1 MSVVVKGLT
10 KLYGT
15 QKAVDNISFE
25 LGSGEI
31 LGFLGPNGAGK
42 STTMKML
49 TGYVMP
55 NEGSAEICGL
65 DIIDKPL
72 EVRKKIGY
80 LPESNP
86 LYTEMYVREYLQ
98 FVASIHKVKNHEKKI
113 SELIEMT
120 GLEKEQHKL
129 IGALSKGY
137 KQRVGLAQ
145 ALIHDPDILILDEP
159 TSGLD
164 MNQLIDIRKLI
175 LEMGK
180 EKTIIFSTHIMQEVQ
195 ALCSRVIIIHDG
207 KLVADDPIDK
217 LQDRI
222 SGEQVIRLEFEMF
235 PQDISALNTI
245 SGVNKVEKENNRI
258 KIYSSDKVDIRPDVF
273 RMCAARNWVV
283 VEMSSEKMNVEYVF
297 RKLTKESAD
306 V

>member
-98 FVASIHKVKNHEKKI
+98 FVASIHKVKNHEEKI